1 MLNLQP
7 RLPNLH
13 STCAHTRMLRAVPY
27 QFLSLRRLPQP
38 RIVRHADSAFSLPSL
53 ASSSRSATP
62 QLPDP
67 VPLIT
72 ISKEEG
78 FRLPPLQQSIE
89 DEGKDDHWQRAR
101 GGARRRG
108 RRLLGRC
115 GRRPS
120 AHPTLSLALALALAL
135 TLALTLTRLPQAH
148 LTLTL
153 TLAPTLTL

>member
-1 MLNLQP
+1 
-7 RLPNLH
+7 
-13 STCAHTRMLRAVPY
+13 MLRAVPY

-101 GGARRRG
+101 GGVHAQAVGISIHSAARRGMIEVMQVRALGPVHLHAIQQLCRRAARVDTTACAVFGAG
-108 RRLLGRC
+108 RR
-115 GRRPS
+115 
-120 AHPTLSLALALALAL
+120 HP
-135 TLALTLTRLPQAH
+135 R
-148 LTLTL
+148 
-153 TLAPTLTL
+153 